1 MMSPERAV
9 ADASKFGAVDRDSQA
24 PVLIALL
31 DGAKPV
37 FRAAKA
43 VLLERLALEN
53 ARTALDVGCGTG
65 ADVVEMASRMPDGAK
80 ATGVDASEAMIAE
93 ARRRAAGLGADVLFR
108 LGDALDLPYPD
119 GIFDVCRME
128 TVLQHLADPLRAI
141 REMVRVT
148 RPGGR
153 VGALEMDLGTLLL
166 DHPDRA
172 VTQAV
177 LSANADSMAQPWMG
191 RQLPRLFREAGLTG
205 LSVDPVVILSG
216 PENFRAMIGPAV
228 TRLREEHVLTA
239 EQARDW
245 WSGLSEPEVADGFVG
260 GATVFVVTGTRAPR

>member
-1 MMSPERAV
+1 MMSPKRTV
-9 ADASKFGAVDRDSQA
+9 VDPSKFGAVDRVFDPA
-24 PVLIALL
+24 ALIALL
-31 DGAKPV
+31 DGAKPM
-37 FRAAKA
+37 FRAAKS
-43 VLLERLALEN
+43 VLLDRLALEH
-53 ARTALDVGCGTG
+53 ASAALDVGCGTG
-65 ADVVEMASRMPDGAK
+65 ADVVEMAGRMPHGAK

-93 ARRRAAGLGADVLFR
+93 ASRRAAGSGAGVLFR

-119 GIFDVCRME
+119 DAFDVCRME
-128 TVLQHLADPLRAI
+128 TVLQHLADPLLAL
-141 REMVRVT
+141 REMARVT

-153 VGALEMDLGTLLL
+153 VGVLEMDLGTVLL

-172 VTQAV
+172 VTQTV

-205 LSVDPVVILSG
+205 LSVDPIVILSG

-228 TRLREEHVLTA
+228 ARLREEHVLTA

-245 WSGLSEPEVADGFVG
+245 WSGLSEREDGDGFAA
-260 GATVFVVTGTRAPR
+260 GATVFVVAGTRPTA

>member
-9 ADASKFGAVDRDSQA
+9 ADPSKFGTVDRVSDPA
-24 PVLIALL
+24 GLIALL
-31 DGAKPV
+31 DGAKPL
-37 FRAAKA
+37 FRGAKS
-43 VLLERLALEN
+43 VLLERLALEH
-53 ARTALDVGCGTG
+53 ASTALDVGCGTG
-65 ADVVEMASRMPDGAK
+65 GDVVEMSRRMPQGAK

-93 ARRRAAGLGADVLFR
+93 ARRRAAWLSAGVQFR

-119 GIFDVCRME
+119 GVFDVCRVE

-141 REMVRVT
+141 REMARVT

-153 VGALEMDLGTLLL
+153 VGALEMDLGTMLL

-177 LSANADSMAQPWMG
+177 FSALADSMAQPWMG

-205 LSVDPVVILSG
+205 LSVDPIVILSG
-216 PENFRAMIGPAV
+216 PENFRAQIGPAV
-228 TRLREEHVLTA
+228 TRLRAENVLTG

-245 WSGLSEPEVADGFVG
+245 WSGLSEREDAYGFVG
-260 GATVFVVTGTRAPR
+260 GATVFVVAGTRPLS

>member
-1 MMSPERAV
+1 MMSPDRAV
-9 ADASKFGAVDRDSQA
+9 ADPGKFGAVDRVFDPA
-24 PVLIALL
+24 ALIALL
-31 DGAKPV
+31 DGAKPL
-37 FRAAKA
+37 FRAAKS
-43 VLLERLALEN
+43 VLLERLALEH
-53 ARTALDVGCGTG
+53 ASTALDVGCGTG
-65 ADVVEMASRMPDGAK
+65 ADVVEMAGRMPHGGK

-93 ARRRAAGLGADVLFR
+93 ARRRAAGLGDDVLFR

-119 GIFDVCRME
+119 GVFDACRVE
-128 TVLQHLADPLRAI
+128 TVLQHLADPLLAI

-153 VGALEMDLGTLLL
+153 VGALEMDLGTVLL

-177 LSANADSMAQPWMG
+177 LSASADSMAQPWMG

-205 LSVDPVVILSG
+205 VSVDPIVILSG
-216 PENFRAMIGPAV
+216 PENFRAQVGPAF

-245 WSGLSEPEVADGFVG
+245 WSGLSKPGYADGFLG
-260 GATVFVVTGTRAPR
+260 GATVFVVAGTRAPA